1 MHECDALAPAQHA
14 SSIPSPPP
22 PSQMCVAGSLDGRYV
37 ATVSRDQFRHVTSL
51 LLFHGGTLEPY
62 MRIETD
68 VQAFT
73 RSVGKAWED
82 DLDLGLG
89 FRVRIFGAKPLRRA
103 KWAAMT
109 ASEWPCPALPCPDL
123 ITAHPTQASAP
134 YGAPPKRCL
143 HPPSSQSRV
152 RQRRA

>member
-1 MHECDALAPAQHA
+1 
-14 SSIPSPPP
+14 
-22 PSQMCVAGSLDGRYV
+22 MCVAGSLDGRYM

-109 ASEWPCPALPCPDL
+109 ASEWPCPALICHSTSHPSFCPL
-123 ITAHPTQASAP
+123 WCAPQTLSPSPLLAVSRSATEGVS
-134 YGAPPKRCL
+134 YGR
-143 HPPSSQSRV
+143 
-152 RQRRA
+152 